1 MHILNIA
8 CLTIEPNIH
17 YKSKFISK
25 INIVLKFNYSPIPMV
40 WRVFHAKMANFYTT
54 SDGDLNNKDPL
65 NKDPVSMANQILKIL
80 KNVIVFGQK

>member
-1 MHILNIA
+1 
-8 CLTIEPNIH
+8 
-17 YKSKFISK
+17 
-25 INIVLKFNYSPIPMV
+25 MV